1 MTLSR
6 SLHLEPYR
14 DPSGLGFAL
23 IAEHT
28 GPRPPCRQRTVIAVC
43 WNFTEDRALF
53 VNGAGL
59 VVPSWHNRDAL
70 APLLRRHS
78 VRQEFGR
85 VVGEG
90 QFALKPAELKAL
102 ESSGRLKP
110 WLVHYLREPAG
121 YLDDAGTWAAYV
133 EADQAAERDAFSQS
147 HAAAVELGQRH
158 EAGVEL
164 PWPAALAV
172 GGDDYDATLRQQ
184 LEQSRADLDAWR
196 HDELTKGA
204 QIASYLRGDVGDPPL
219 LALMKGAA

>member
-23 IAEHT
+23 ITEHT
-28 GPRPPCRQRTVIAVC
+28 GSRPPCRQRTIVAVG

-70 APLLRRHS
+70 APLLRRHT
-78 VRQEFGR
+78 VRQAFGR
-85 VVGEG
+85 VIGDG

-102 ESSGRLKP
+102 ENSRRLKP

-121 YLDDAGTWAAYV
+121 YLDDAATWEAFV
-133 EADQAAERDAFSQS
+133 EADQVAERDAFTRN
-147 HAAAVELGQRH
+147 HDAAVELGQRCR
-158 EAGVEL
+158 AGVEL
-164 PWPAALAV
+164 PWPAALAA
-172 GGDDYDATLRQQ
+172 GSADYDAALHQQ
-184 LEQSRADLDAWR
+184 LEQHRTELEAWRAD
-196 HDELTKGA
+196 ELAKGT
-204 QIASYLRGDVGDPPL
+204 QIAAYLRGAVGDPPL

>member
-23 IAEHT
+23 ITEYT
-28 GPRPPCRQRTVIAVC
+28 GSRPPCRQRTIVAVG

-70 APLLRRHS
+70 APLLRRHT
-78 VRQEFGR
+78 VRQAFGR
-85 VVGEG
+85 VIGDG

-102 ESSGRLKP
+102 EGSGRLKP
-110 WLVHYLREPAG
+110 WLVHYLPQPAG
-121 YLDDAGTWAAYV
+121 YLDDADPWTAYV
-133 EADQAAERDAFSQS
+133 AADLEAERDAFARN
-147 HAAAVELGQRH
+147 HAAAVELGQRCR
-158 EAGVEL
+158 AGVEL
-164 PWPAALAV
+164 PWSAAPVA
-172 GGDDYDATLRQQ
+172 GGADYNAMLHEQ
-184 LEQSRADLDAWR
+184 LEQHRADLEAWR
-196 HDELTKGA
+196 REELAKGA
-204 QIASYLRGDVGDPPL
+204 QIAAYLRGDVGDPPL